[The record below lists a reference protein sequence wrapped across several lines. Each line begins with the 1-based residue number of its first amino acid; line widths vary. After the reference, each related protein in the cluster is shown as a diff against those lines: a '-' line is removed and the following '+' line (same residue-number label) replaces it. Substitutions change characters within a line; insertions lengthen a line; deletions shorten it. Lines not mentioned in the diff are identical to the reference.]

1 MRLDLRVALLAIM
14 VITLLLWIAG
24 VSYAKFAWFA
34 AAGVF
39 ILYTVYSLIKKLSLT
54 FSK

>member
-1 MRLDLRVALLAIM
+1 MELAIRIALLTIM

-24 VSYAKFAWFA
+24 VNYAKFAWFA

-39 ILYTVYSLIKKLSLT
+39 VLYTFYSMIKKLSLA

>member
-1 MRLDLRVALLAIM
+1 MKLDLRKTLLAIM

-24 VSYAKFAWFA
+24 VNYARFAWFA

-39 ILYTVYSLIKKLSLT
+39 ILYTIYSLIKKLSLA